1 MSILTNLATPASREC
16 PQFAISSDCPWYAER
31 CRTAAALSGGSVG
44 LNSSDP
50 FDFPLIDPAF
60 LKHPVDAFVA
70 VEAIKSARRFLAAPA
85 WKDYV
90 IGQFGVGG
98 LAKTDAEIEE
108 FARNQTSTVFHPVGT
123 ARMSAVDAK
132 SGGACL
138 DFESSPCL
146 AAR

>member
-1 MSILTNLATPASREC
+1 MSAARNLL
-16 PQFAISSDCPWYAER
+16 IVLDMLNDAELR
-31 CRTAAALSGGSVG
+31 RPTGGSVA

-123 ARMSAVDAK
+123 ASMSAVDSK

-138 DFESSPCL
+138 DFSIFFLSV
-146 AAR
+146 R